1 MHLFRRNLDPS
12 EASPREATDR
22 DLTPISR
29 LLRSSTRRYMGF
41 PSSELPGLLA
51 GAPTMLL
58 VANDDLW
65 AVAIGGW
72 RADTVSWL
80 RGLALA
86 NNLPVASGLDHLL
99 SPFHALLRARGLR
112 TLFYAGDEAADAWLQ
127 PLLIARGYAPDTT
140 VVVYEKRGMDVPTD
154 GNTAARVR
162 RAQAVDLPAVLAI
175 DRACFDPQWHK
186 DEGII
191 GPSLIESPF
200 FIIAELAG
208 VPAGYAFVT
217 THFGGRLVHLVRI
230 AALPAH
236 RGIGLGAR
244 LLAEVVGYA
253 RGRGA
258 ESITLN
264 TQTHNLAAQRL
275 YESFGFRRTGEQQ
288 TVLRYDL

>member
-12 EASPREATDR
+12 LATPREATER

-51 GAPTMLL
+51 GAPAMLL
-58 VANDDLW
+58 VAGDELW
-65 AVAIGGW
+65 AAALGGW

-80 RGLALA
+80 RGLVLA
-86 NNLPVASGLDHLL
+86 NNLPVAGGLDYLL
-99 SPFHALLRARGLR
+99 PPFHVLQRSRGLR

-127 PLLIARGYAPDTT
+127 PLLIDRGYVADTT
-140 VVVYEKRGMDVPTD
+140 VVVYEKRGMDMPTA
-154 GNTAARVR
+154 GNPAARVR

-191 GPSLIESPF
+191 GPALIDSPF
-200 FIIAELAG
+200 FIVAELGGA
-208 VPAGYAFVT
+208 PAGYAFVT
-217 THFGGRLVHLVRI
+217 AHHGGRLVHLVRI
-230 AALPAH
+230 AVLPAH
-236 RGIGLGAR
+236 RGMGLGAR

-253 RGRGA
+253 RGLGA
-258 ESITLN
+258 DSLTLN
-264 TQTHNLAAQRL
+264 TQTHNAPAQRL
-275 YESFGFRRTGEQQ
+275 YERFGFRRTGEQQ
-288 TVLRYDL
+288 TVLRFDL

>member
-58 VANDDLW
+58 VAGDELW
-65 AVAIGGW
+65 AAAIGGW

-80 RGLALA
+80 RGLVLA
-86 NNLPVASGLDHLL
+86 NHLPVAGGLDHLL
-99 SPFHALLRARGLR
+99 PPFHALLRTRGLR

-127 PLLIARGYAPDTT
+127 PLLIERGYAPDTT
-140 VVVYEKRGMDVPTD
+140 VVVYEKRGMDVPTT
-154 GNTAARVR
+154 GNPAARVR
-162 RAQAVDLPAVLAI
+162 HAQAVDLPAVLAI

-191 GPSLIESPF
+191 GPSLLESPF
-200 FIIAELAG
+200 FIVAELEGA
-208 VPAGYAFVT
+208 PAGYAFVT
-217 THFGGRLVHLVRI
+217 THFGGRQVHLVRI
-230 AALPAH
+230 AALPAY
-236 RGIGLGAR
+236 RGTGLGAR

-253 RGRGA
+253 RSLGA
-258 ESITLN
+258 DSISLN
-264 TQTHNLAAQRL
+264 TQTHNAAAQRL
-275 YESFGFRRTGEQQ
+275 YERFGFRRTGEQQ
-288 TVLRYDL
+288 QVLRFAL